1 MPNSHSITELEAE
14 VADLK
19 KRNGW
24 LLGRLAKAPQGMLD
38 ERTRILAL
46 EAEVRD
52 LKHRNAVLFERIAQ
66 QSRAAEA
73 ARGGR

>member
-14 VADLK
+14 VA
-19 KRNGW
+19 
-24 LLGRLAKAPQGMLD
+24 
-38 ERTRILAL
+38 
-46 EAEVRD
+46 D